1 MELCKVPLSPFGLPP
16 PLEIATFCVFPHL
29 SKNLPKMK
37 TTPPP
42 RPSSPPPQNDEDR
55 RGLTPSERLR
65 ILSLLRNA
73 SDRRGLTPPKSLPPP
88 PSSWKQT
95 EDHSDRLAIKI
106 EERLSDLVW
115 DLMDDEGK
123 APRFSESYYIQRE
136 RFQKVLLDVVCTSD
150 QYDKAIKTSK
160 PCLHEIGFGSFATL
174 LDTSFRPSDRSR

>member
-1 MELCKVPLSPFGLPP
+1 
-16 PLEIATFCVFPHL
+16 
-29 SKNLPKMK
+29 MK

-150 QYDKAIKTSK
+150 QYDKAIKN
-160 PCLHEIGFGSFATL
+160 LHAL
-174 LDTSFRPSDRSR
+174 LDTLNDPDAPLWRLGYPHPLTPIDFLENLKRKLFPPNLSK

>member
-1 MELCKVPLSPFGLPP
+1 
-16 PLEIATFCVFPHL
+16 
-29 SKNLPKMK
+29 MK

-73 SDRRGLTPPKSLPPP
+73 SDRRGTPPKSLPPPP

-95 EDHSDRLAIKI
+95 EDHSARLAIKI

-150 QYDKAIKTSK
+150 QYDKAIKN
-160 PCLHEIGFGSFATL
+160 LHAL
-174 LDTSFRPSDRSR
+174 LDTLNDPDAPLWRLGYPHPLTPIDFLENLKRKLFPPNLSK